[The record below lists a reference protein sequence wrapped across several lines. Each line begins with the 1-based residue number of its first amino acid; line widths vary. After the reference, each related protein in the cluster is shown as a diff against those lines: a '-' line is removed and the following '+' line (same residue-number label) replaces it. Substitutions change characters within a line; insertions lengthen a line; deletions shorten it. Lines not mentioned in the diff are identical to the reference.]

1 MLTLEQE
8 AINENTSPE
17 RLEELAGIPE
27 LAHLVAGNVNTPIDT
42 LIKLSQSDHRE
53 NVLKALA
60 RNPSVPGEILLDLG
74 VGFPEELAKNPIVN
88 LWLLEDHTPLLTV
101 SPGTLFNLLD
111 IAKNL
116 KTPQDLLSILSLNS
130 SFLIQGALVNN
141 PNTPLEALENLVK
154 NPDLWILNAV
164 GKHPNADSKLR
175 QSITKK

>member
-1 MLTLEQE
+1 M
-8 AINENTSPE
+8 
-17 RLEELAGIPE
+17 
-27 LAHLVAGNVNTPIDT
+27 
-42 LIKLSQSDHRE
+42 
-53 NVLKALA
+53 
-60 RNPSVPGEILLDLG
+60 
-74 VGFPEELAKNPIVN
+74 
-88 LWLLEDHTPLLTV
+88 LTV

-116 KTPQDLLSILSLNS
+116 KTPQELLSILSLNS